1 MVVGVL
7 TCVGC
12 EMLGKPISK
21 MWWHNNGW
29 EPEVP
34 THGRGPHPTRLKSR
48 S

>member
-21 MWWHNNGW
+21 MGGIIMGGNL
-29 EPEVP
+29 
-34 THGRGPHPTRLKSR
+34 RLQLMEGVHTLPD
-48 S
+48 